1 MSICLH
7 ELDPSIL
14 CMSNLIIF
22 LSLSLPNRS
31 RLGCQIIVSSA
42 IDGIRL
48 KVPSETR
55 DIRNL

>member
-14 CMSNLIIF
+14 CNLIIF